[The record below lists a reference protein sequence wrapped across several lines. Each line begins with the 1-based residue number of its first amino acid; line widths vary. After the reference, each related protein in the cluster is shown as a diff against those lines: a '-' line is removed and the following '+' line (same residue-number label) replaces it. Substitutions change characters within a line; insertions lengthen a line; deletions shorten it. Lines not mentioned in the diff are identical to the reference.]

1 MPAMHRTRIKICG
14 VTRAEDAAA
23 AAAAGADAI
32 GMIFHPPAPRN
43 ISVDRARQI
52 VAALPPFV
60 TPVGVFVDAASEEV
74 LDTAAQLGLRTVQ
87 LNGDQAADDVA
98 ELEGLSVIKAI
109 RVSRATLR
117 DELAKWKRER
127 PVNLAAFVMEPAN
140 TGHAGGSGV
149 ANDWSAIADEIAA
162 GTFKDLPPIIA
173 AGGLKPET
181 VAEVV
186 KTIRPFAVDVSSG
199 VEQSLG
205 VKSREKIHQFVAAVR
220 QATA

>member
-117 DELAKWKRER
+117 DELAKWKRKR
-127 PVNLAAFVMEPAN
+127 PANLAAFVMEPAN
-140 TGHAGGSGV
+140 TGQAGGSGV

-186 KTIRPFAVDVSSG
+186 KAIRPFAVDVSSG